1 MTAMM
6 VAVDFVMSVVAFSC
20 RAMMR
25 LSLWRMVL
33 RDRRTLRGLMTR
45 RRMRGAIFSSARGCH
60 HWSAESNTGKHEN
73 HKLFERL
80 VHITP
85 SLSSF
90 VLMRTILA
98 AYFKIGV
105 VSVIF

>member
-1 MTAMM
+1 MI
-6 VAVDFVMSVVAFSC
+6 VVDFVMSVVAFRC
-20 RAMMR
+20 RTMMR
-25 LSLWRMVL
+25 LSLWHVVL
-33 RDRRTLRGLMTR
+33 RGRKTLRGLMTR
-45 RRMRGAIFSSARGCH
+45 RRMRGATFSSARGCH
-60 HWSAESNTGKHEN
+60 HWSAESYTGKSEN

-90 VLMRTILA
+90 VLMRAFLA
-98 AYFKIGV
+98 AYIKIGV